1 MAMIDMSLVTSTL
14 VRLLDEHVSNSSAW
28 NPAIA
33 LNLTPDPPDKLTGD
47 NTLGLYLYRVTEDA
61 QYKNLPQPGS
71 DSVPIR
77 QTPMALTLDYILVA
91 HSDIDDPPGTGAG
104 AIREQLMMGLAMKTL
119 HDYPVVDDATQV
131 GGTTVMEPSLIGG
144 GNRFRISMNPVA
156 RNESF
161 DIWSAASSPVRLAA
175 YYSVSVAL
183 LEPEQPRNLPGR
195 VLTYGVHVFA
205 NGAPRLTGSRNELT
219 FLLPN
224 ATDDTIVEARPAQA
238 AAGEEVA
245 FSGSALHGDSTD
257 LLLRGPGFVVPTP
270 VDAVWNLALAASATE
285 ESITVEVQDNISGAT
300 VLPGVYAAS
309 ARVTRTRTMP
319 DGSSRDFTN
328 TSNEIPFV
336 ISPQID
342 PLPVP
347 TAAGVVAVTGH
358 IFQHADLV
366 PENVIVF
373 AGADR
378 LVVDSDATLD
388 PGEFSISGPND
399 MDLRLPAGLASGQNV
414 QIRIV
419 INGAE
424 SAPQWVTV
432 P

>member
-1 MAMIDMSLVTSTL
+1 MAMIDLSLVTSTL

-28 NPAIA
+28 NPAIV
-33 LNLTPDPPDKLTGD
+33 LNVTPDPPDKLTGD
-47 NTLGLYLYRVTEDA
+47 NTLGVYLYRVAEDP

-77 QTPMALTLDYILVA
+77 QTPMALTLDYVVVA

-119 HDYPVVDDATQV
+119 HDYPVVDDNTQV

-144 GNRFRISMNPVA
+144 RNRFRISMNPVA

-183 LEPEQPRNLPGR
+183 LEPEQPRILPGR

-224 ATDDTIVEARPAQA
+224 AIDDTIVEARPAQA
-238 AAGEEVA
+238 SVGEEVA
-245 FSGSALHGDSTD
+245 FSGSALQGDLTD

-270 VDAVWNLALAASATE
+270 VDAAWNVSIAASSE
-285 ESITVEVQDNISGAT
+285 EETVTVIVQDNIDGDT
-300 VLPGVYAAS
+300 ILPGVYAAS
-309 ARVTRTRTMP
+309 AQVTLTRTMP

-336 ISPQID
+336 ISPQIN
-342 PLPVP
+342 PLPAP
-347 TAAGVVAVTGH
+347 TAARVVAVTGH
-358 IFQHADLV
+358 IFQHADIV
-366 PENVIVF
+366 TDNVIVF

-378 LVVDSDATLD
+378 LVVDTDATLD

-399 MDLRLPAGLASGQNV
+399 MDLRLPADLTPGENAL
-414 QIRIV
+414 IRIV